1 MSEAEE
7 MSLSD
12 INEPHVAEWFRERG
26 INVDED

>member
-12 INEPHVAEWFRERG
+12 TNEPHVAAWFRERG
-26 INVDED
+26 INTEED